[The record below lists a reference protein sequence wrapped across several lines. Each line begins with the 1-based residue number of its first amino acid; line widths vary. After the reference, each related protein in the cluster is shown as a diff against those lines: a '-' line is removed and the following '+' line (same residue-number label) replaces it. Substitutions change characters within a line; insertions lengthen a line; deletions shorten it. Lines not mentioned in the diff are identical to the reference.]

1 MCMAHNA
8 LAINA
13 RRRDPTQ
20 TTVLRGKYAAEA
32 AHRFMI
38 VKSLIRQT
46 IVDNDALTLSDR
58 RDLPLIHADRRN
70 ITGNVEPAQRYDF
83 PSDPAGKAQAF
94 LDWLQGAV
102 DEHILDVTRGERRE
116 IVSYGGWQD
125 VYVRGAYARG
135 VNQASAALKG
145 AGMAIPAYSMAGV
158 LNAPMHADPL
168 AMLIARNFN
177 DLKGV
182 TDAMSQQIARAL
194 ADGLGAGLGPQDI
207 AWIITDRVDRIGIVR
222 ARMMARTEIIHVHAE
237 STLNR
242 YQEFAVPGV
251 SAEAELSTSGDG
263 DVCDKCRGLEGNI
276 YTIQEARGMIPVHPN
291 CRCAWKPAVRRL
303 IYQSW

>member
-1 MCMAHNA
+1 
-8 LAINA
+8 
-13 RRRDPTQ
+13 
-20 TTVLRGKYAAEA
+20 
-32 AHRFMI
+32 
-38 VKSLIRQT
+38 
-46 IVDNDALTLSDR
+46 
-58 RDLPLIHADRRN
+58 
-70 ITGNVEPAQRYDF
+70 
-83 PSDPAGKAQAF
+83 
-94 LDWLQGAV
+94 
-102 DEHILDVTRGERRE
+102 
-116 IVSYGGWQD
+116 
-125 VYVRGAYARG
+125 
-135 VNQASAALKG
+135 
-145 AGMAIPAYSMAGV
+145 
-158 LNAPMHADPL
+158 
-168 AMLIARNFN
+168 
-177 DLKGV
+177 
-182 TDAMSQQIARAL
+182 MSQQIARAL